1 MIRNCKNPRESGASL
16 VFALFLML
24 FLTLISFSLVMLIS
38 HETKSSS
45 KLHLSQQALYAAE
58 AGVERKIAQLREDD
72 SANIALTDFFGAQ
85 YEVSVILLGPYR
97 FEIESSG
104 YVPAKTNYREK
115 RTLSVIVLVNPAVP
129 EHAVALGGSS
139 EIASNITIRGTIRS
153 NDRIITGSDVTIT
166 ESSAGKGD
174 ASIYT
179 AYNGA
184 VQPAID
190 IGSNFHVSVSGQYM
204 KCRQDI
210 QGDGPDEH
218 APKTSDGGTSLE
230 IYDEDNITEKANVT
244 IVEGDTSSDTDEISI
259 PSVDIDALIAD
270 ADYTYDRNNLPLDPP
285 WDWNATNG
293 YFDYTLGTW
302 DMEGKT
308 YNFKEGLRFNSNI
321 NITGP
326 GTIIVSSGTAEYGIE
341 MNSNIYGTNDED
353 YAYMNVIVSGGTWE
367 EDDLRINSNVMIQ
380 GYVYASSSATINSNV
395 KILGVVECGGET
407 EIKSNITITHSDD
420 IPMDLPWAEGSS
432 GLVEIVSWQ
441 EVNP

>member
-1 MIRNCKNPRESGASL
+1 MRDNIYQRGASL
-16 VFALFLML
+16 VFALFLMC
-24 FLTLISFSLVMLIS
+24 FLTIVSFSLIWLIRDES
-38 HETKSSS
+38 KSTTK
-45 KLHLSQQALYAAE
+45 LYISQRALYAAE
-58 AGVERKIAQLREDD
+58 AGIERKIAELKEENSSD
-72 SANIALTDFFGAQ
+72 IALTTLNESQ
-85 YEVSVILLGPYR
+85 YVVTVNSAGTDR
-97 FEIESSG
+97 FEITSTG
-104 YVPAKTNYREK
+104 YAPSLADPKEK
-115 RTLSVIVLVNPAVP
+115 RKLSVVVLVNPVVP
-129 EHAVALGGSS
+129 EHAIALGGSGV
-139 EIASNITIRGTIRS
+139 INSNITIYGTIRS
-153 NDRIITGSDVTIT
+153 NDRIIIGSNVTIT

-204 KCRQDI
+204 KCRLDNE
-210 QGDGPDEH
+210 GTGPDEH

-285 WDWNATNG
+285 WDWDATNG

-308 YNFKEGLRFNSNI
+308 YNFKEGLRFNTNI

-341 MNSNIYGTNDED
+341 MNSNIHGTNNGD

-395 KILGVVECGGET
+395 KILGVVECGEGAD
-407 EIKSNITITHSDD
+407 IKTNITITHSDD